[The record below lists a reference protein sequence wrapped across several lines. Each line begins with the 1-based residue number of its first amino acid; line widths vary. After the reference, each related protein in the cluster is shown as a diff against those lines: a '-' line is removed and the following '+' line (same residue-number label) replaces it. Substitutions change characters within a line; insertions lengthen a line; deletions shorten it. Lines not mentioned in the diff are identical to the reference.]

1 MGVGAEHAS
10 PVRLRERARMV
21 LMAAEGKTN
30 KAIAAELGVDENKVG
45 RWRSRVAREGT
56 GAIEKER
63 PRGANQGGKDT
74 EEQARLRSR
83 VIEATTQTTPGGAT
97 HWSCPGGGQGR

>member
-1 MGVGAEHAS
+1 MRVAAAVELTKGERRRLAGWAS
-10 PVRLRERARMV
+10 ARSTPVRLRERARMV

-63 PRGANQGGKDT
+63 PRGANQGGKT
-74 EEQARLRSR
+74 PRSR
-83 VIEATTQTTPGGAT
+83 RDCVAE
-97 HWSCPGGGQGR
+97 

>member
-1 MGVGAEHAS
+1 
-10 PVRLRERARMV
+10 MV

-63 PRGANQGGKDT
+63 PRGGANQGGKDT

-83 VIEATTQTTPGGAT
+83 VIEERRRWGRATASSTGCGARMG
-97 HWSCPGGGQGR
+97 SSRI